1 MIELGPFV
9 NNFETECQLFIQHLV
24 LDNGCCISRSVGRT
38 KTNLVTSNSLYF
50 FYNTKNSF
58 TKKHVTYIEK
68 IPKKKKK
75 KAEKPPEAD
84 LKTFLKNKKKK
95 KSFKLLLLEFY
106 KVLGNRG
113 YLGQTS
119 KNI

>member
-24 LDNGCCISRSVGRT
+24 LDNDCCISRSVGRT
-38 KTNLVTSNSLYF
+38 KTNLVTSNSLDF

-95 KSFKLLLLEFY
+95 KKF
-106 KVLGNRG
+106 
-113 YLGQTS
+113 
-119 KNI
+119 